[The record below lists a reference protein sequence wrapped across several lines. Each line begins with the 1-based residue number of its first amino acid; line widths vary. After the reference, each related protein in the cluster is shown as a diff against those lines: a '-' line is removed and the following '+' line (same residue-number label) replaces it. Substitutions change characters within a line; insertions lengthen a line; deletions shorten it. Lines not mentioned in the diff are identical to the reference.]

1 MVPAKAKVVGMIVMQ
16 RIVRSKDSKSGRIVG
31 GVKTVATVA
40 DAIALAKRTK
50 RVYVFIDAD
59 NNEGTIR
66 SGRKMRTC
74 DSHVRNTL
82 PAGFPVQR
90 SLF

>member
-1 MVPAKAKVVGMIVMQ
+1 VVIVQ
-16 RIVRSKDSKSGRIVG
+16 RIIRSKDSKVARLVG
-31 GVKTVATVA
+31 GVKSVNTVAE
-40 DAIALAKRTK
+40 AIALAKRSRK
-50 RVYVFIDAD
+50 VYVFIDAD

>member
-1 MVPAKAKVVGMIVMQ
+1 MIVMQ
-16 RIVRSKDSKSGRIVG
+16 RIVRSKDSKVGRIVG

-50 RVYVFIDAD
+50 RVYVFIDSD

-66 SGRKMRTC
+66 SGRRMRRC